1 MVTGQRARLIS
12 EARLPYLSDGERQ
25 TLARFLERLEEA
37 AADRVQHVIFFGSK
51 ARGDAE
57 PYSDLDVMVVADVDE
72 DELRSLAADLETD
85 EGVALM
91 PQRWSS
97 EEYER
102 QHYLKM
108 PFYVNIRR
116 DGVELWDETKWQ
128 KERRAIPLD
137 FQEGQFRPAEKATQE
152 TVAIY
157 MRSSQ
162 RNLKA
167 ASQILGLGYPDI
179 ATSRAYYAAF
189 DAATAAL
196 YILNVV
202 RAKHASVRAAV
213 HQFLIKPGY
222 LEPEYGQVY
231 DDLLDGR
238 IFSDYKHPDKPP
250 SFTEDQLRH
259 FPDEA
264 RRFVARIERFLQEHG
279 FEPPTDDK

>member
-1 MVTGQRARLIS
+1 MVTRQRARLIS
-12 EARLPYLSDGERQ
+12 EARLPYLTAGERQ

-57 PYSDLDVMVVADVDE
+57 PYSDLDVMVVADVDA
-72 DELRSLAADLETD
+72 DELRALAAGLETD
-85 EGVALM
+85 AGVALM
-91 PQRWSS
+91 PQLWSS
-97 EEYER
+97 EEYKH

-116 DGVELWDETKWQ
+116 DGLELWDEARWQ
-128 KERRAIPLD
+128 EERRAIPLD
-137 FQEGQFRPAEKATQE
+137 FEEGQFRPAEKATQE
-152 TVAIY
+152 TIAVY
-157 MRSSQ
+157 MRSSR

-196 YILNVV
+196 YSLNIV

-213 HQFLIKPGY
+213 HQFLVKPGH

-231 DDLLDGR
+231 DKLLEAR
-238 IFSDYKHPDKPP
+238 VFSDYLQPDKPP
-250 SFTEDQLRH
+250 SFTEDELRQC
-259 FPDEA
+259 PAEA
-264 RRFVARIERFLQEHG
+264 NRFVARIERFLQEHG
-279 FEPPTDDK
+279 FEPPAHDN